1 MWKWAAAAACAVAAL
16 LLVSPVVSTQSRAAS
31 YITVADVRP
40 LLAPLAASLPPDLPS
55 LAGTQATERWLS
67 WVATHDRAI
76 RQRLREGDEDTLL
89 NWLLLGRSFTSLP
102 PVTVLSGASEAA
114 VASAAE
120 LIRARVDALVQ
131 ALESPGSDERRLFA
145 RAYLA
150 GRGVRSGGNSG
161 RTATRNYLLQ
171 AVQRMFDDASG
182 PQPATRAAATTP
194 TSPFEHR
201 GLSLD
206 TTIQPNFA
214 VERSLLTLKT
224 RRLIAPE
231 SVRRVAI
238 VGAGL
243 DFADKNTG
251 FDFYPVQTVQPFAVL
266 DALRR
271 LGLVDRAANV
281 EIVALDISAR
291 VRDHIAAARKAAG
304 GGYVLHLPLARTGR
318 WSPELRRYWSTFGD
332 RIGTALPSPAP
343 TTAEVDLRSVRIS
356 PAAVTTVIA
365 DDVNI
370 ITERSRRAPFDLV
383 IATNV
388 LLYYG
393 PFDQAL
399 ALSNVGA
406 MLTDGGLFLTNT
418 ALPDIPSSRLQ
429 RVGSEVTLYT
439 TDGRGDEIIWYARR
453 GGPAAPQQ

>member
-1 MWKWAAAAACAVAAL
+1 MWRWALAAACAVTAS
-16 LLVSPVVSTQSRAAS
+16 LLVSPAVSTQPRAAR
-31 YITVADVRP
+31 YITLADARP
-40 LLAPLAASLPPDLPS
+40 LLAQLAAARPPDLPPLS
-55 LAGTQATERWLS
+55 GTQANQAWLT
-67 WVATHDRAI
+67 WIATHDRAI
-76 RQRLREGDEDTLL
+76 RRRLREGDEDTLV

-102 PVTVLSGASEAA
+102 PVIVLSSASEAA

-131 ALESPGSDERRLFA
+131 ALASPGDDERRLFA

-150 GRGVRSGGNSG
+150 AQGVRSGGDSG
-161 RTATRNYLLQ
+161 RIATRDYLLK
-171 AVQRMFDDASG
+171 AVQRMFDDGKG
-182 PQPATRAAATTP
+182 PQPTSRAAATTP
-194 TSPFEHR
+194 ASAFEHR

-214 VERSLLTLKT
+214 VERSLLNLKA
-224 RRLIAPE
+224 RGLIAPA

-271 LGLVDRAANV
+271 LGLVDSAANV
-281 EIVALDISAR
+281 DIVALDISAR
-291 VRDHIAAARKAAG
+291 VRDHISAARKAAP
-304 GGYVLHLPLARTGR
+304 GGYVLQLPLARTAA
-318 WSPELRRYWSTFGD
+318 WTSDLRRYWNTFGD
-332 RIGTALPSPAP
+332 QIGTALPPQAAAQPA
-343 TTAEVDLRSVRIS
+343 VDLRSVRVS
-356 PAAVTTVIA
+356 PAAVSAVTA
-365 DDVNI
+365 EDVNI
-370 ITERSRRAPFDLV
+370 ITERSRSAPFDLV

-406 MLTDGGLFLTNT
+406 MLTDRGVFLTNT
-418 ALPDIPSSRLQ
+418 ALPDVPSSGLK

-439 TDGRGDEIIWYARR
+439 TDGRGDEIIWYART
-453 GGPAAPQQ
+453 GAPPAPQR